1 MKPFHGLA
9 ILALYA
15 LTTWYL
21 ETFTSSDNKDWWNWT
36 CWYKLAWT
44 FPTFYALVSFV
55 GLNVPDRCHEAND
68 APDTVII
75 KICIVSK
82 GTNLEALER
91 TLTVFSWIHE
101 QGRARLSVVIDDG
114 PHVNSIQ
121 DMIHKTRLE
130 LQLVIV
136 PKSFLTKH
144 ARYKSRALEY
154 FRLHHVDN
162 QDWILHM
169 DEESTM
175 DAQTFQKCLEFG
187 TANQYD
193 IGQGVIYYNYCNYN
207 LSTFTSKLVTVAD
220 ALRVADDL
228 GRFRLQYHLIH
239 HPIFGLHGSFL
250 MIRGAVENNVT
261 WDHEYAGNLTEDY
274 AFAMQAMN
282 KAGMNGAVRCGPIA
296 GVVREVSPQTLKDFM
311 KQRRR
316 WFIGIWTLPYFW
328 PRFMCLLWMLGSFTF
343 LATYL
348 HVVLALV
355 WTFTYATNLPVT
367 PMWLGA
373 LSTFS
378 FVVSIYMYTIGLV
391 IQHVDRL
398 CIEQRKWLYSTVYL
412 VVHFILSIPLVVC
425 ASVLETACIYYSFIS
440 RPKTF
445 DVVRK

>member
-1 MKPFHGLA
+1 MWWWQPLHGVL
-9 ILALYA
+9 IVGFYF

-21 ETFTSSDNKDWWNWT
+21 GTFNVNSNETWNWT
-36 CWYKLAWT
+36 CWYKVAWT
-44 FPTFYALVSFV
+44 FPTLYTLVSFI
-55 GLNVPDRCHEAND
+55 GLNIPDPCHETDQPN
-68 APDTVII
+68 TVTIQ
-75 KICIVSK
+75 ICIVSK

-91 TLTVFSWIHE
+91 TLAAFSWMHE

-114 PHVNSIQ
+114 PHVHSIQ
-121 DMIHKTRLE
+121 DMLHKTRLE

-136 PKSFLTKH
+136 PKSFVTKH

-154 FRLHHVDN
+154 FRLHHIRN
-162 QDWILHM
+162 EDWILHM

-175 DAQTFQKCLEFG
+175 DAHTFEKCLEFG
-187 TANQYD
+187 TANTYD
-193 IGQGVIYYNYCNYN
+193 IGQGVILYNYCNYN
-207 LSTFTSKLVTVAD
+207 LGTFTSKLITVAD

-228 GRFRLQYHLIH
+228 GRFRLQYHLLH
-239 HPIFGLHGSFL
+239 RPIFGLHGSFL
-250 MIRGAVENNVT
+250 MIRGAVENKVT

-274 AFAMQAMN
+274 AFAMQSLRLTPTIKCA
-282 KAGMNGAVRCGPIA
+282 PIG

-316 WFIGIWTLPYFW
+316 WLMGILTLPYFW
-328 PRFMCLLWMLGSFTF
+328 PRFMGMLWILGSFTF

-348 HVVLALV
+348 HIVLTLV
-355 WTFTYATNLPVT
+355 WTYTYDTNLPLT

-378 FVVSIYMYTIGLV
+378 FVTSIYMYALGLL
-391 IQHVDRL
+391 IQHMDRM
-398 CIEQRKWLYSTVYL
+398 CIEKQKWFYCVIYIAI
-412 VVHFILSIPLVVC
+412 HFVLAVPLVVC
-425 ASVLETACIYYSFIS
+425 ASVLETACIYYSFIV